1 MASARAPETSS
12 VRMTTA
18 GMSQR
23 DLDAL
28 LSEFDRPHIEAL
40 IASCLALGA
49 GGTAA
54 A

>member
-1 MASARAPETSS
+1 MAIARAPETSS
-12 VRMTTA
+12 VRMNTVR
-18 GMSQR
+18 MRHR

-49 GGTAA
+49 GWTAA